1 MNTRQTLEVLTL
13 LVVAASAAATE
24 VLYAQAHLDAL
35 RAPVRAVIFDFFALT
50 LLGGIAGIVWLI
62 VWLNKKEAS

>member
-24 VLYAQAHLDAL
+24 MLYAQAHLDAL
-35 RAPVRAVIFDFFALT
+35 RAPVRAVIFDVFALT
-50 LLGGIAGIVWLI
+50 LLAGIAGIVWLI
-62 VWLNKKEAS
+62 VWLRKQEEN